1 MISALTIILL
11 VIGAGILH
19 HYSLIVLRRI
29 SVRVLPDTA
38 LRPITVFVGLAAL
51 HMIEIAIFAALLAF
65 KAGEAAVAVTGS
77 GFSGSVSD
85 WLYLA
90 GLLFTTLG
98 YAAFDLEGEIRL
110 IAATGSLVGF
120 MLLTW
125 SATFLFAECQKVWN
139 KE

>member
-1 MISALTIILL
+1 MISGLTIILL

-65 KAGEAAVAVTGS
+65 TTGEAAVAVTGS

-90 GLLFTTLG
+90 GLLFTTL
-98 YAAFDLEGEIRL
+98 AFDLEGEIRL